1 MKTFEPMDHKATG
14 LDIRL
19 RTVLSSWK
27 KGRGFHSVASSHYRK
42 RLVLHSSKTEL
53 NREYGKRGAV
63 QLGLVFLRFVLSRRH
78 RLFLLALLARLKMCR
93 TGPSAASS
101 AGLKAKIK

>member
-27 KGRGFHSVASSHYRK
+27 KGRGFRSVASSHYRK
-42 RLVLHSSKTEL
+42 RLVLHASETDL
-53 NREYGKRGAV
+53 NREYEKRGAASWGWFFV
-63 QLGLVFLRFVLSRRH
+63 ALFFL
-78 RLFLLALLARLKMCR
+78 
-93 TGPSAASS
+93 AAIDYFYLHFWR
-101 AGLKAKIK
+101 G

>member
-27 KGRGFHSVASSHYRK
+27 KGRGFHSVASSTIVNG
-42 RLVLHSSKTEL
+42 LVLHSSKTEL
-53 NREYGKRGAV
+53 NREYGKRGAASWGWFFFA
-63 QLGLVFLRFVLSRRH
+63 LFFL
-78 RLFLLALLARLKMCR
+78 
-93 TGPSAASS
+93 AAIDYFYLHSWR
-101 AGLKAKIK
+101 G